1 MSLRSY
7 IQDHPRLLV
16 WTWEIASKIFLKL
29 GPFFQRIGIEK
40 ASHFIHPPEKFFKQ
54 LLFDCRSCG
63 QCILH
68 YTGMT
73 CPMTCP
79 KQLRNGPC
87 GGVSADGKCETDPEM
102 DCVWFKALERIE
114 LTPYTAEKVRLNPPV
129 DWQLE
134 GLSSYVTYGVGRDQI
149 CMGNEEGVCYFDE
162 DMGRRHRPWQM

>member
-16 WTWEIASKIFLKL
+16 WSWEIGSRLFKKM
-29 GPFFQRIGIEK
+29 GPMLERIGIER
-40 ASHFIHPPEKFFKQ
+40 ASSIIHPPEMLFKKI
-54 LLFDCRSCG
+54 LFDCQSCG

-87 GGVSADGKCETDPEM
+87 GGVSAKGKCETDPDM

-114 LTPYTAEKVRLNPPV
+114 RTPYAAEKTRLNPPV

-134 GLSSYVTYGVGRDQI
+134 GLSSYVTYGTGRDQVGT
-149 CMGNEEGVCYFDE
+149 GNELEVRYADDVME
-162 DMGRRHRPWQM
+162 RRG